1 MKNINTYIQEGLYR
15 TLDKQ
20 THMDLY
26 REFNNS
32 IIPRFSESIKRV
44 WKDNNSLY
52 SVRRSSEEILKV
64 RHNSEWFDTFISE
77 FCSFIGK
84 LPKNSELIL
93 DVPETYFFYKIEIEE
108 EDKIP
113 KKLEELEKQK
123 NIISVTFT
131 KNGENVFG
139 TQWTSKEIDV
149 EVSNILR
156 NSNQLFDRVS
166 KDLRNSHKIYSTS
179 SVIVAL
185 IYAMK
190 YDSTKIRIKI

>member
-52 SVRRSSEEILKV
+52 SARRSSEETLKIL
-64 RHNSEWFDTFISE
+64 RDLGWFDTFNE

-84 LPKNSELIL
+84 LPKNSELFL
-93 DVPETYFFYKIEIEE
+93 DVPETYFFYDREIAEKDE
-108 EDKIP
+108 IP
-113 KKLEELEKQK
+113 KELEKLEKQK

-131 KNGENVFG
+131 KSGENVFG

-149 EVSNILR
+149 KVSNILR

-166 KDLRNSHKIYSTS
+166 KDLRNSHKIYNTS

-190 YDSTKIRIKI
+190 YDNTKIGIKI